1 MPVQSR
7 PDLPQAPLPPVGGG
21 LPAHLAAAVWRGDQ
35 LAPSLGLVVATGYTE
50 LDAELPGGGWPSRAV
65 TEILL
70 DQAAVLEWRLLAPAL
85 ARIADRGDHVALVG
99 PPRVPHLPGLE
110 QAGLDGRRLLWVNAQ
125 TPEERLWSTEQ
136 LLQANDGTAVVAWLP
151 QASPEQLRR
160 LQAYAQDH
168 EGVVF
173 AVRPAAARHEPSAAP
188 LRLHASPG
196 PGLALR
202 VVVLKRR
209 GPAHDAVLTFTAAPG
224 SLATV
229 LPVDS
234 TPVHRPPQE
243 DAADVVGRNADHE
256 LRSAA

>member
-1 MPVQSR
+1 MPVQTR
-7 PDLPQAPLPPVGGG
+7 PDLPQAPLPPVGGC
-21 LPAHLAAAVWRGDQ
+21 LPAHLASAVWRGDQ
-35 LAPSLGLVVATGYTE
+35 LAPPLGLVVTTGYPE

-85 ARIADRGDHVALVG
+85 ARIANRGDQVAVVG

-110 QAGLDGRRLLWVNAQ
+110 QAGLDGSRLLWVDAQ
-125 TPEERLWSTEQ
+125 SPEERLWCTEQ
-136 LLQANDGTAVVAWLP
+136 LLQADDGTAVVAWLP

-168 EGVVF
+168 EGLVF

-188 LRLHASPG
+188 LRLRASPG
-196 PGLALR
+196 PGLVLR
-202 VVVLKRR
+202 VEVLKRR
-209 GPAHDAVLTFTAAPG
+209 GPAHDAVLTFTAVPG
-224 SLATV
+224 GLAAV
-229 LPVDS
+229 LPAGA
-234 TPVHRPPQE
+234 TPVQPTSQE
-243 DAADVVGRNADHE
+243 EAADVVGRNTDHE